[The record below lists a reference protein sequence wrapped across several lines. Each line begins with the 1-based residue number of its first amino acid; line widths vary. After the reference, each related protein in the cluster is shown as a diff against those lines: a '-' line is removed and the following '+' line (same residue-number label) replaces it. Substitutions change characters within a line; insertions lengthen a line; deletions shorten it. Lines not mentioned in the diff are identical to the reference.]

1 MGLEAYQQWEAGFTL
16 SWLSTTGFY
25 TLSLLSTTGF
35 YTLSWLSTTGFYTLS
50 WLSTTGFYTLS
61 WLSTTGLYIYIVMSF
76 YNRVFYIVM
85 TFYNRDHLPGWVMTL
100 QQGSFTR
107 LGLYATLLS
116 SVEEISTSVG
126 RINSSVSQTIWMV
139 ELQATGR
146 SNTHCFMAML
156 ASCCIMLKVSLM
168 LRKMAKK
175 YCNTRI
181 CYRVM

>member
-1 MGLEAYQQWEAGFTL
+1 MTFN
-16 SWLSTTGFY
+16 
-25 TLSLLSTTGF
+25 
-35 YTLSWLSTTGFYTLS
+35 
-50 WLSTTGFYTLS
+50 
-61 WLSTTGLYIYIVMSF
+61 
-76 YNRVFYIVM
+76 NRVLYTVM
-85 TFYNRDHLPGWVMTL
+85 TFYNRVLYIVITIYNRVLYIVMTFHNRVLYIVMTFHNRVLYTVMTFYNRVIYIHCHVFLQPGFIHCHDFL

-107 LGLYATLLS
+107 LGLYTTLLS

-175 YCNTRI
+175 YCNTHI